1 MALVYQDEG
10 FMGSGEIY
18 IDVFDSATGLKT
30 GELDVGNASIFALNA
45 PSIEKKEQK
54 GMRRENYGQTIK
66 SVITKVEQE
75 FKITLTDINRE
86 NLRLV
91 MYGAGSDLTQTA
103 GNGSE
108 TLTAIPGRW
117 VKLQKRNL
125 SGATKPVVTVG
136 VEVQTEGEDYEI
148 DYKVGRIFVLPGGG
162 ITAGASMTVDSTW
175 LELAGYK
182 VSANK
187 VNKIEAFIRFV
198 GYDNANDRDCEV
210 VIYKGQLEP
219 AGDINW
225 LTEDLATLE
234 LKGKVLSTPQGTW
247 DVIVY

>member
-1 MALVYQDEG
+1 MTLVYQEEG

-18 IDVFDSATGLKT
+18 IDAFDPLTGLKT
-30 GELDVGNASIFALNA
+30 GELDVGNALIFALNA

-66 SVITKVEQE
+66 SVITKIEQE

-86 NLRLV
+86 NLRLI
-91 MYGAGSDLTQTA
+91 MYGAGSDLTQAT
-103 GNGSE
+103 GSGSE
-108 TLTAIPGRW
+108 TVTAIKGRW
-117 VKLQKRNL
+117 VKLSNRNL
-125 SGATKPVVTVG
+125 SKTTPPVVTVAS
-136 VEVQTEGEDYEI
+136 VAQTEGEDYEI
-148 DYKVGRIFVLPGGG
+148 DYQVGRIYVLPGGG
-162 ITAGASMTVDSTW
+162 ITAGASMTVESTW
-175 LELAGYK
+175 LALSGYK
-182 VSANK
+182 VAANK

-198 GYDNANDRDCEV
+198 GYDNASERDCEV

-225 LTEDLATLE
+225 LTEDLASLE
-234 LKGKVLSTPQGTW
+234 LKGKVLATPEGTW